1 MIYRKKNGYFPWIGV
16 GEIRKCIMLMFLKER
31 YLYIALKSSDISA
44 DSDGKIQFYKLTG
57 SLFKN
62 YSISL
67 QNPWKYAISP
77 M

>member
-1 MIYRKKNGYFPWIGV
+1 MYNVNVFKSNGT
-16 GEIRKCIMLMFLKER
+16 

-44 DSDGKIQFYKLTG
+44 DSDCKIQFYKLTG
-57 SLFKN
+57 TLFKN

-67 QNPWKYAISP
+67 QNPWKNAISP